1 MKAAIQS
8 VMVVNQVLNKKTQRH
23 SSKCNQF
30 FKEFDREGH
39 KEGKYYREDLKD
51 YMGKKS
57 GEKTS
62 TFGYG
67 SSKN

>member
-23 SSKCNQF
+23 GSKCNQF

-39 KEGKYYREDLKD
+39 KEGKYYR
-51 YMGKKS
+51 
-57 GEKTS
+57 
-62 TFGYG
+62 
-67 SSKN
+67 